1 MTGKMTETILT
12 VFWALGVLSSG
23 RLHST
28 LNTADSG
35 GNDSPRLIPKDDL
48 LPSDGLTGA
57 RRDKPACCRGC
68 KSATGKEVANPSW
81 PRSSLAGVIA
91 RWRLKR
97 RPEAPVGG
105 AIELRKARRSG
116 C

>member
-48 LPSDGLTGA
+48 LPSDGLSGN
-57 RRDKPACCRGC
+57 
-68 KSATGKEVANPSW
+68 NPLG
-81 PRSSLAGVIA
+81 R
-91 RWRLKR
+91 
-97 RPEAPVGG
+97 
-105 AIELRKARRSG
+105 IELPIYREPSRSPNTMIHGPTMSRRSNIG
-116 C
+116 RVFLGIRAHPTY